1 MTNIKQE
8 SGIPHTGAGIRKAAE
23 SVRFLAACLALAAL
37 TADSS
42 AMGPRTEAVK
52 PAQAHV
58 STTPPGAGVFLNGVH
73 QGQTPL
79 TLLRLPAGEHLL
91 VLKKSGFRE
100 ARTTITA
107 RPGER
112 MAVDINLEL
121 ITGIVLIHSTPSDAN
136 VEINDSNY
144 GKTPLLLPKMPL
156 GDYRLRISAAG
167 HLPKTMELKVADRIP
182 RSVNAALIS
191 DSARVIVK
199 STPPGA
205 EVTVGGVARG
215 TTPYTME
222 TAPSGKHQFS
232 LALTGY
238 LPYSDEFTVKAGDRR
253 NIDVKLT
260 PVPGRME
267 VTSQPPGAR
276 VYLSD
281 QAKGETPLSI
291 TNLVAGKYMVRAE
304 LRGFESMTKTN
315 VVAFGGKTVVE
326 FELVKNSG
334 TLLIST
340 EPPGVKLHVDGED
353 HGSTTASGDEP
364 VSTQLQIDF
373 VPQGQ
378 RQLQLTKPG
387 YFDLVKT
394 VEVAPDRMVVL
405 HEKLKARPVP
415 FVPNMIIRIGPGPE
429 HSFSGVFRE
438 QYGDGVIRLEL
449 EPGIFRDFSP
459 QEILSR
465 EHIKQE

>member
-1 MTNIKQE
+1 MKN
-8 SGIPHTGAGIRKAAE
+8 AADG
-23 SVRFLAACLALAAL
+23 VCFLAACLAAASL
-37 TADSS
+37 TAN
-42 AMGPRTEAVK
+42 AAAFGPRTEAVK
-52 PAQAHV
+52 PAQVHV
-58 STTPPGAGVFLNGVH
+58 STTPNGADVFLNDVH
-73 QGQTPL
+73 EGQTPL
-79 TLLRLPAGEHLL
+79 TLLRLPAGDHLL
-91 VLKKSGFRE
+91 VLKRSGFRD

-112 MAVDINLEL
+112 IAVDISLEPL
-121 ITGIVLIHSTPSDAN
+121 VGIVLIHSTPSDAD
-136 VEINDSNY
+136 VELNDSNY
-144 GKTPLLLPKMPL
+144 GKTPILLPKMPF

-167 HLPKTMELKVADRIP
+167 HLPKTLELKVADRIP
-182 RSVNAALIS
+182 QHINVALLS
-191 DSARVIVK
+191 DSARVSIK

-215 TTPYTME
+215 ATPYTMD
-222 TAPSGKHQFS
+222 TAPSGTHQFTLV
-232 LALTGY
+232 LAGY

-260 PVPGRME
+260 PVPGILE
-267 VTSQPPGAR
+267 VASRPLGAR
-276 VYLSD
+276 VYLND

-291 TNLVAGKYMVRAE
+291 TNLVAGKYVVRAE
-304 LRGFESMTKTN
+304 LRGYESMTKTN
-315 VVAFGGKTVVE
+315 TVAFGDKTTVE

-340 EPPGVKLHVDGED
+340 EPPGVKVHIDGED
-353 HGSTTASGDEP
+353 HGATAASGDEP

-394 VEVAPDRMVVL
+394 MELAPDRMVVL
-405 HEKLKARPVP
+405 HEKLRARPVP
-415 FVPNMIIRIGPGPE
+415 FVPNMIIRTGPGPE
-429 HSFSGVFRE
+429 HTFRGVFRE

-459 QEILSR
+459 KEILSR